1 MRLSKISNLNDL
13 AIEKAALQR
22 RIDKHEDRLGK
33 SYDRAKKHLRQ
44 KFSFAML
51 VKSAVGKVFSLNTL
65 VSHPA
70 TYFKIG
76 SMIGKRLFAK
86 KK

>member
-13 AIEKAALQR
+13 AAEKAALQR
-22 RIDKHEDRLGK
+22 QIDKREGRLGR
-33 SYDRAKKHLRQ
+33 SYNYAKKHLKQ

-76 SMIGKRLFAK
+76 SRLGKRLFARK
-86 KK
+86 K